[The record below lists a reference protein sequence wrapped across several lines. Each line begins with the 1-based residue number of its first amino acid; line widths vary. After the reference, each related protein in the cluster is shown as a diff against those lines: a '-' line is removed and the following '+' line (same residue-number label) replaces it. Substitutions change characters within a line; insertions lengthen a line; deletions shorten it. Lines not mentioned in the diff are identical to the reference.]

1 MSKVGSSVLLRE
13 IAAAKPRTGLPWCDR
28 FRREAI
34 AMIGRDALLEAAYC
48 YRIVPLD
55 EPPRDRLRVGG
66 EVLDAMRLVPE
77 SGQLTAIAAAVCT
90 LGPALER
97 RTTALFA
104 ERRTSLALALDGVG
118 NELAFVLS
126 RLLQDRIIAEARKLR
141 LSTAGELRAG
151 DPGLPLAAQ
160 AAVLRLAEADSIGVS
175 VSRGQLLQPLKSM
188 SMVLGIGIGLPPALW
203 SRCDAC
209 PSLAKCRMSGRAAVP
224 AMA

>member
-1 MSKVGSSVLLRE
+1 MRPSAYPTKRQSTTPAPCIVPRANTQADEAAAMSKIGSSVLLRE
-13 IAAAKPRTGLPWCDR
+13 IAAAKPRTGLPSCDR

-34 AMIGRDALLEAAYC
+34 AMIG
-48 YRIVPLD
+48 
-55 EPPRDRLRVGG
+55 RDRLRVGG

-118 NELAFVLS
+118 NELALVLS
-126 RLLQDRIIAEARKLR
+126 RLLQDRILAEARKR
-141 LSTAGELRAG
+141 QLSAAGELRAG

-188 SMVLGIGIGLPPALW
+188 SMVLGIGIGLPP
-203 SRCDAC
+203 
-209 PSLAKCRMSGRAAVP
+209 
-224 AMA
+224 